1 MSNIPQEQKDAA
13 VFEQR
18 HWVRLTRACNNK
30 CMFCL
35 DTGAQNGTVVP
46 EDEVKKKIMEGRKKG
61 AQRLILS
68 GGEPTLHK
76 KFTEFVAFGKSVG
89 YTWVQVVSNG
99 RMFSY
104 PKFVVRAVK
113 NGLDE
118 ATISMHGHKPALHDR
133 LVGVNG
139 AFEQSLKGLKNLIGL
154 RRVVSVDIVLNR
166 LNLPYLREMLE
177 FFMDLGVYEFDLLHL
192 IPFGR
197 AFDEYFDVLSYDLGF
212 AAPHLRRALELKD
225 TPGLVLWTNRLPVS
239 FLEGAEDLVQD
250 PHKIYDEVLG
260 EREAFK
266 LLVSE
271 DKDPDCMGNR
281 CPYCPVRGFCD
292 FSRAYVHK
300 YFAEGFDQAVVSKE
314 MLDNRSGFV
323 RKAIAKQSIKR
334 IWVDFGNHRTMHENA
349 GGIPGGDTMGLWT
362 NDPKEAELALKRGL
376 NVILWLNKQGLKQAQ
391 AMDFKEM
398 HGELTLEYPLFER
411 LDQVREQ
418 TPDITGF
425 AGLAKRL
432 NARVQGLPACL
443 LQEINTVDEPMM
455 LDLDMIRDNGQIDL
469 AALVGR
475 FITKGNFAKSTRC
488 ELCIYNSECR
498 GLQLNLAR
506 YFGLKILQPF
516 TQKTGR

>member
-1 MSNIPQEQKDAA
+1 MSSISQEQKDAA

-18 HWVRLTRACNNK
+18 HWVRLTRACNNR

-46 EDEVKKKIMEGRKKG
+46 EDIVKAKIMEGRAKG
-61 AQRLILS
+61 AKRLILS

-76 KFTEFVAFGKSVG
+76 KFPDFVKFGKENG

-118 ATISMHGHKPALHDR
+118 ATISMHGHTPELHDR
-133 LVGVNG
+133 LVGVKG
-139 AFEQSLKGLKNLIGL
+139 AFEQGLQGLKNLIGL
-154 RRVVSVDIVLNR
+154 RRVVSVDMVLNR

-177 FFMDLGVYEFDLLHL
+177 FYMDLGVYEFDLLHL

-197 AFDEYFDVLSYDLGF
+197 AFDDYFDVLSYDLGF

-266 LLVSE
+266 RLVKD
-271 DKDPDCMGNR
+271 DKDPDCMGER

-292 FSRAYVHK
+292 FSRAYVHR
-300 YFAEGFDQAVVSKE
+300 YFAGGFEQAVVLRDTLE
-314 MLDNRSGFV
+314 TRVDFV
-323 RKAIAKQSIKR
+323 KDLISKQSVTG
-334 IWVDFGNHRTMHENA
+334 IWVDDGNRRTLYGVRDSLPA
-349 GGIPGGDTMGLWT
+349 GDAKSLWT
-362 NDPKEAELALKRGL
+362 VEPADAVAALNKGLDVVLRLDRDALNTAEALKWPDTAGR
-376 NVILWLNKQGLKQAQ
+376 
-391 AMDFKEM
+391 
-398 HGELTLEYPLFER
+398 LTLEYPLFER
-411 LDQVREQ
+411 LDQVSEM
-418 TPDITGF
+418 TPDPQLF
-425 AGLAKRL
+425 AAFARRL
-432 NARVQGLPACL
+432 NARVRGIPACMANA
-443 LQEINTVDEPMM
+443 EVVDLPDV
-455 LDLDMIRDNGQIDL
+455 LDLALVQDDNRLDL

-475 FITKGNFAKSTRC
+475 FITYGNFSKSNRC
-488 ELCIYNSECR
+488 SSCVYNERCR

-506 YFGLKILQPF
+506 HFGLKILNPI
-516 TQKTGR
+516 TQNTGG